1 MTDGVVGVTLRGL
14 GLTQVSEDEFE
25 SERDE
30 YREKSESGGSDYG
43 GVAKKKRRKHREKK
57 EKKTKRRKKMDEEGG
72 QKVKV
77 WPRGRPGARVGAQ
90 GGPGAAGGP
99 HAPILTLLS
108 PWGCSQW
115 SRSRRRSSWA
125 RGGWRMWTTS
135 SLRRT
140 TTRSPTTKPSANS

>member
-1 MTDGVVGVTLRGL
+1 MGGS

-77 WPRGRPGARVGAQ
+77 WP
-90 GGPGAAGGP
+90 GGGLEPVLGMGGVLVQLGSP
-99 HAPILTLLS
+99 RSHADLPV
-108 PWGCSQW
+108 PMGG
-115 SRSRRRSSWA
+115 SWY
-125 RGGWRMWTTS
+125 
-135 SLRRT
+135 LC
-140 TTRSPTTKPSANS
+140 

>member
-1 MTDGVVGVTLRGL
+1 MGGS

-77 WPRGRPGARVGAQ
+77 WPG
-90 GGPGAAGGP
+90 GGPGACVGDGGGVLVQLGLP
-99 HAPILTLLS
+99 MHLS
-108 PWGCSQW
+108 
-115 SRSRRRSSWA
+115 
-125 RGGWRMWTTS
+125 
-135 SLRRT
+135 
-140 TTRSPTTKPSANS
+140 